1 MILAKALL
9 EVGQAC
15 SLSIDNVS
23 TSMNGRREVVFGSR
37 IFLEVIRPSLRE

>member
-15 SLSIDNVS
+15 SLSVDNVS
-23 TSMNGRREVVFGSR
+23 TSINGRREAVFGGR
-37 IFLEVIRPSLRE
+37 FFLR